1 MKYIILLLLIFIS
14 CDNPRKN
21 YKMNSEKKISKE
33 NVIQN
38 ISILRKCGFFEKF
51 KKLTDKEVL
60 EELHT
65 IRIYEYSKIFEKKYD
80 PGMELDEFDLACL
93 DKSKMVY
100 LDLEFDVCA
109 ENNAYVDVIKMFSNL
124 SNGSFNPRNITEKW
138 QSPSGPI
145 TIEFELNDEII
156 KFNPKYSEDWLD
168 SKVFEVCNE
177 KIKAKKTRI
186 VECLGES
193 DYGYGQCIVFMRLT
207 ETEQK
212 NLENNYKYKFRE

>member
-51 KKLTDKEVL
+51 KKLTDNEVF
-60 EELHT
+60 EKLHT
-65 IRIYEYSKIFEKKYD
+65 IRIDEYSKIFEKKYD

-93 DKSKMVY
+93 DKTKMIY
-100 LDLEFDVCA
+100 LDLECDVGA

-124 SNGSFNPRNITEKW
+124 SNGSFNPRNIKEKW
-138 QSPSGPI
+138 QSPSGPT
-145 TIEFELNDEII
+145 TIEFELDEEII
-156 KFNPKYSEDWLD
+156 KFKPEYSEDWLD
-168 SKVFEVCNE
+168 IKVFEVCHE
-177 KIKAKKTRI
+177 KIKAQKTRI

-193 DYGYGQCIVFMRLT
+193 DYGYGQCIAFMRLT

>member
-1 MKYIILLLLIFIS
+1 
-14 CDNPRKN
+14 
-21 YKMNSEKKISKE
+21 MNSEKKISKE

-65 IRIYEYSKIFEKKYD
+65 IRIDEYSKIFEKKYD

-93 DKSKMVY
+93 DKGKMVY
-100 LDLEFDVCA
+100 LDLEFDVCG

-145 TIEFELNDEII
+145 TIEFQMDDEII

-212 NLENNYKYKFRE
+212 ILENNYKYKFRE

>member
-51 KKLTDKEVL
+51 KKLTDKKVL

-65 IRIYEYSKIFEKKYD
+65 IRIDEYSKIFEKKYD

-138 QSPSGPI
+138 QNPSGPI
-145 TIEFELNDEII
+145 TIEFELDDEII